1 VNAPETDKKLQDLQK
16 LLEIS
21 RAMGA
26 VAGLDDLLNL
36 IIDRSME
43 LLDAERATLFLYDA
57 DANQLVSR
65 IAAGLDELRV
75 PADRGISGAT
85 IQHGQTINVPDVTA
99 DDRWNPEPDS
109 RTGFRTRNILSVPLR
124 DYEDSLVGVLQ
135 VINKRDGGFDGY
147 DETVAEAL
155 GAQAGVALQR
165 AKLMEH
171 YVEKQQMERAM
182 GIAREIQQGLLPKES
197 PRLEGFDVA
206 GFSQAAD
213 ETGGDMYDFFQLPDG
228 RCMLI
233 VADASGHG
241 VGPALVIAETRAMLR
256 AVSTRG
262 ADVPAVLN
270 TVNDL
275 LAADLGESRFV
286 TCFFGLLDPAAAGLS
301 FASAG
306 HGPLIF
312 YDRAKDAFDQLPA
325 TGLPLAVMEGSD
337 YSEVLHRDLAPGD
350 LAIITTDGF
359 FEAANAAGE
368 QFGIQRMLDIIREN
382 RDRPAERT
390 ITEMRLAVMQFTEG
404 LAQADDLTAVIVRKT

>member
-1 VNAPETDKKLQDLQK
+1 MNAHETDKKLQDLKK

-26 VAGLDDLLNL
+26 VAGLDELLNL

-43 LLDAERATLFLYDA
+43 LLNAERATLFLYDA
-57 DANQLVSR
+57 ESNELVSR

-75 PADRGISGAT
+75 PADKGISGET
-85 IQHGQTINVPDVTA
+85 IVSGETINVPDVTV
-99 DDRWNPEPDS
+99 DKRWNPEPDS
-109 RTGFRTRNILSVPLR
+109 RTGFKTRNILSVPLR
-124 DYEDSLVGVLQ
+124 DYEGSLVGVLQ
-135 VINKRDGGFDGY
+135 AINKRDGGFDDY

-165 AKLMEH
+165 AQLIDH
-171 YVEKQQMERAM
+171 YVQKQQMERAM
-182 GIAREIQQGLLPKES
+182 GIAREIQQGLLPTES
-197 PRLEGFDVA
+197 PQLEGFDIA

-213 ETGGDMYDFFQLPDG
+213 ETGGDMYDFLELSDG
-228 RCMLI
+228 RCMTI

-256 AVSTRG
+256 AVSIGG
-262 ADVPAVLN
+262 ADVPVVLR

-286 TCFFGLLDPAAAGLS
+286 TCFFGLLDASDGSLS

-312 YDRAKDAFDQLPA
+312 YNRRRDSFEQLPA
-325 TGLPLAVMEGSD
+325 TGLPLAVMDGAD
-337 YSEVLHRDLAPGD
+337 YSEVLRRDLQSGD
-350 LAIITTDGF
+350 IALVTTDGF
-359 FEAANAAGE
+359 FEATNTDGE
-368 QFGIQRMLDIIREN
+368 DFGIDRMLEVVRQH
-382 RDRPAERT
+382 RDHPAERI
-390 ITEMRLAVMQFTEG
+390 ITELRLEVMRFTEG
-404 LAQADDLTAVIVRKT
+404 LTQADDLTAVVVRKS

>member
-1 VNAPETDKKLQDLQK
+1 MNANETDKKLQDLQK

-57 DANQLVSR
+57 EANELVSR

-75 PADRGISGAT
+75 PADRGISGST
-85 IQHGQTINVPDVTA
+85 IITGKTINVPDVTV

-109 RTGFRTRNILSVPLR
+109 RTGFRTRNILSVPLC
-124 DYEDSLVGVLQ
+124 DYEGSLVGVLQ
-135 VINKRDGGFDGY
+135 VINKRDGSFDNY

-165 AKLMEH
+165 AQLIDH
-171 YVEKQQMERAM
+171 YVQKQQMERAM
-182 GIAREIQQGLLPKES
+182 GIAREIQQGLLPTES
-197 PRLEGFDVA
+197 PQLTGFDVS

-213 ETGGDMYDFFQLPDG
+213 ETGGDMYDFMRLADG
-228 RCMLI
+228 RCVI
-233 VADASGHG
+233 TVADASGHG
-241 VGPALVIAETRAMLR
+241 IGPALVVAETRAMLR
-256 AVSTRG
+256 AVSSSGT
-262 ADVPAVLN
+262 DVSVVLN
-270 TVNDL
+270 TVNNL

-286 TCFFGLLDPAAAGLS
+286 TCFFALLDADTERLS

-312 YDRAKDAFDQLPA
+312 YSRERDRFEQLPA
-325 TGLPLAVMEGSD
+325 TGLPLAVMPDAD

-350 LAIITTDGF
+350 LAVIITDGF
-359 FEAANAAGE
+359 FEATSADGE
-368 QFGIQRMLDIIREN
+368 EFGIDRLLEVIREY
-382 RDRPAERT
+382 RDRSAERI
-390 ITEMRLAVMQFTEG
+390 ITEMRLAVMSFTEG
-404 LAQADDLTAVIVRKT
+404 LTQADDLTAVIIRKS

>member
-1 VNAPETDKKLQDLQK
+1 MNANETDKKLQDLQK

-26 VAGLDDLLNL
+26 VAGLDELLNL
-36 IIDRSME
+36 IIDCSME
-43 LLDAERATLFLYDA
+43 LLNAERATLFLYDA
-57 DANQLVSR
+57 ESNELVSR

-85 IQHGQTINVPDVTA
+85 IVSGQTINVPDVTV

-109 RTGFRTRNILSVPLR
+109 RTGFKTRNILSVPLR
-124 DYEDSLVGVLQ
+124 DYEGSLVGVLQ
-135 VINKRDGGFDGY
+135 VINKRDGAFEDY

-165 AKLMEH
+165 ARLIDH
-171 YVEKQQMERAM
+171 YVQKQQMERAM
-182 GIAREIQQGLLPKES
+182 GIAREIQQGLLPTES
-197 PRLEGFDVA
+197 PHVEGFDIA

-213 ETGGDMYDFFQLPDG
+213 ETGGDMYDFLELSDG
-228 RCMLI
+228 RCMII

-256 AVSTRG
+256 AVSIGG
-262 ADVPAVLN
+262 ADVPVVLG

-286 TCFFGLLDPAAAGLS
+286 TCFFGLLDAAGASLS

-306 HGPLIF
+306 HGPLVF
-312 YDRAKDAFDQLPA
+312 YSRREDRFEQLPA
-325 TGLPLAVMEGSD
+325 TGLPLAVMDGAD
-337 YSEVLHRDLAPGD
+337 YSEVLNRKLEPGD
-350 LAIITTDGF
+350 IVLVTTDGF
-359 FEAANAAGE
+359 FEATNAEGE
-368 QFGIQRMLDIIREN
+368 EFGIQRLLDVVRRH
-382 RDRPAERT
+382 RDRPARRI
-390 ITEMRLAVMQFTEG
+390 ITEMRLEVMQFTEG
-404 LAQADDLTAVIVRKT
+404 LAQADDLTAVVVRKD